1 MEDYT
6 TIEGRAEAEIEQ
18 KKSRFICALAH
29 VETEEQAQEFVQSVR
44 EKHKAARHNVYAWI
58 LRDGNRERCSDDG
71 EPQKTA
77 GLPTLETLRGAGV
90 TDIVAVTTRYF
101 GGTLLGTGGLVRAYT
116 QAAQAALA
124 NANIVLVSSCVD
136 ITIRIPYPLYDKIA
150 YQVGQENTRVL
161 DTSFTSEVQMTIR
174 MLEGTQERLLETIR
188 QTLAGKGS
196 IQVSDPLHTIF

>member
-6 TIEGRAEAEIEQ
+6 TIEGRAEAEIEE

-29 VETEEQAQEFVQSVR
+29 VETEEEAQAFVQSVR
-44 EKHKAARHNVYAWI
+44 EKHKTARHNVYAWI

-77 GLPTLETLRGAGV
+77 GLPTLEVLRGAGV

-116 QAAQAALA
+116 QSAQKALAAAQV
-124 NANIVLVSSCVD
+124 VLISSCVD
-136 ITIRIPYPLYDKIA
+136 IQIQMPYSAYDKIA
-150 YQVGQENTRVL
+150 YQVAQNETRVL
-161 DTSFTSEVQMTIR
+161 GTDFTADVSMRIR
-174 MLEGTQERLLETIR
+174 MLEGTEDAMLEQLR
-188 QTLAGKGS
+188 QTLQGTGS
-196 IQVSDPLHTIF
+196 LTVSDPYHAAF

>member
-6 TIEGRAEAEIEQ
+6 TIEGQAEAEIIE

-29 VETEEQAQEFVQSVR
+29 VETEEEAQAFVQSVR
-44 EKHKAARHNVYAWI
+44 EKHKQARHNVYAWI

-77 GLPTLETLRGAGV
+77 GLPTLEVLRGAGV

-116 QAAQAALA
+116 QTAQAALA
-124 NANIVLVSSCVD
+124 EANVVLISSCVD
-136 ITIRIPYPLYDKIA
+136 IHIAMPYAYYDKIA
-150 YQVGQENTRVL
+150 YQVAQEETRVL
-161 DTSFTSEVQMTIR
+161 DTAFAADVTMTVR
-174 MLEGTQERLLETIR
+174 MLEGSEGPLLEQIR
-188 QTLAGKGS
+188 QTLAGRGTVE
-196 IQVSDPLHTIF
+196 VSDPLHAAF

>member
-6 TIEGRAEAEIEQ
+6 TIEGTAEAEIEQ
-18 KKSRFICALAH
+18 KKSRFICALSH
-29 VETEEQAQEFVQSVR
+29 VETEEQAQEFVRFVR

-90 TDIVAVTTRYF
+90 TNIVAVTTRYF

-124 NANIVLVSSCVD
+124 SANIVLVSSCVD
-136 ITIRIPYPLYDKIA
+136 IRITMPYPYYDKIA
-150 YQVGQENTRVL
+150 YQVSQENTRVL
-161 DTSFTSEVQMTIR
+161 DISFTSEVHMTVR
-174 MLEGTQERLLETIR
+174 MLEGTQGDLLEAVR
-188 QTLAGKGS
+188 QTLAGRGCVT
-196 IQVSDPLHTIF
+196 VSEPLHTIF